1 MWTVEF
7 VDSHGH
13 TELHDNC
20 LQHKTL
26 DDIYSLAQRDKSN
39 AEKRGL
45 DPQASTTSK
54 PTRKRIKKDFNTQ
67 TEPSSVTDDPSTV
80 SHAHSAMADP
90 NFNAREE
97 AEGGLAREEQPPEPG
112 TAWNTNPCPSE
123 TEEARKDATPRE
135 DPAVRFEGES
145 ANTNGREPCF
155 FYLLKVG
162 TSSASK
168 VLIPLEA
175 DKSLTEAL
183 RNQSV
188 LEFPT
193 IYTLPHAPEQLPSS
207 YMLDKQYEELREREE
222 KELEEAMK
230 KAGNDGVPERTDV
243 RDEREASNSMDPN
256 RILDMLKRDVTR

>member
-1 MWTVEF
+1 MWTVEL
-7 VDSHGH
+7 VDIHGH
-13 TELHDNC
+13 AELHDNC
-20 LQHKTL
+20 MQHKTL
-26 DDIYSLAQRDKSN
+26 YDIYDLVRREKNN

-45 DPQASTTSK
+45 DPQASVTSK
-54 PTRKRIKKDFNTQ
+54 PARKRMKNELGTQ
-67 TEPSSVTDDPSTV
+67 LSPEGVTNGSITTSQAATE
-80 SHAHSAMADP
+80 MAGQ
-90 NFNAREE
+90 NSNAQEE
-97 AEGGLAREEQPPEPG
+97 AEDGLAREQPPELG
-112 TAWNTNPCPSE
+112 TAWNTNPCSSE
-123 TEEARKDATPRE
+123 TEEAREDATSRE
-135 DPAVRFEGES
+135 DPAARFEDETAS
-145 ANTNGREPCF
+145 TTSRQPCF

-175 DKSLTEAL
+175 NKSLTEAL

-193 IYTLPHAPEQLPSS
+193 IYTLPHSPEQLPSS
-207 YMLDKQYEELREREE
+207 YMLDKQYEQLRECEE

-243 RDEREASNSMDPN
+243 RDEREASNAMDPN